1 MLSVGLTG
9 SVASG
14 KSETLKAFAAAGAR
28 TLSSDLIV
36 KDLMKP
42 ASPVVK
48 KIRAHFGPS
57 AIRRGGGVCREYLRE
72 RVLADPGELDWLE
85 RALHPGVRR
94 SIRAF
99 LAKHRRGTGVA
110 VVEVPLL
117 FENGFYK
124 LFDRTVAVRTTAVLA
139 EFRAA
144 KRGMSPELY
153 RFLSGRQWS
162 AARKA
167 KAADIVITN
176 TGTLRQLHRNVDDA
190 YKKLRADGRRGE
202 RGQRGPTSFAASAA
216 PRGGSC

>member
-14 KSETLKAFAAAGAR
+14 KSETLKAFAAIGAR
-28 TLSSDLIV
+28 TLSSDAIV

-42 ASPVVK
+42 GSPVVR
-48 KIRAHFGPS
+48 KIRTHFGPQ
-57 AIRRGGGVCREYLRE
+57 AVRAGGGVCREYLRE
-72 RVLADPGELDWLE
+72 RVLADPRELDWLE
-85 RALHPGVRR
+85 RALHPGVRK
-94 SIRAF
+94 SIRTF
-99 LAKHRRGTGVA
+99 LAKHRRKAGVA

-124 LFDRTVAVRTTAVLA
+124 LFDRTAAVRTTAAAA
-139 EFRAA
+139 ELRAA

-167 KAADIVITN
+167 KAAGIVIHN
-176 TGTLRQLHRNVDDA
+176 TGTLQELNRRVSDA
-190 YKKLRADGRRGE
+190 YKKL
-202 RGQRGPTSFAASAA
+202 SAQA
-216 PRGGSC
+216 